1 MWHDIRFTS
10 LQEAD
15 EAATPAVG
23 FHLTTVFS
31 MLNLVLPSN
40 VALLQVVKLKLVC
53 LNENMTFKREGE
65 GKLQAAQLTLSNLSY
80 SFLWL
85 LTDFTL
91 AECKKLQ
98 LCISF

>member
-1 MWHDIRFTS
+1 
-10 LQEAD
+10 
-15 EAATPAVG
+15 
-23 FHLTTVFS
+23 

-40 VALLQVVKLKLVC
+40 VASLQVVKLKLVC
-53 LNENMTFKREGE
+53 LNENMTFKRKGE
-65 GKLQAAQLTLSNLSY
+65 GKLQAAQLTLSNFSY

-91 AECKKLQ
+91 AECKQQQ